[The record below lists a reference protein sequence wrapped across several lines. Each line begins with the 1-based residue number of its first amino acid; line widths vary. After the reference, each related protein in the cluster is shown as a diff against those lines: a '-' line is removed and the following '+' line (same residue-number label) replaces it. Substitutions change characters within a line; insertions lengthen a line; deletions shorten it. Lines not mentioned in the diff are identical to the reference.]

1 MFYYNL
7 LYQIQVNFSWTSLN
21 SFICLSLQG
30 CLTMDP
36 AQRLSCTTLLQHPYM
51 DQNKEIYDSPNR
63 KDKPERN
70 KNKSVSRAS
79 NHYVSFPVIKN
90 QICIRYT
97 VILSTHNPELVDFIC
112 VVGFI
117 EARWR
122 KERTCC
128 VVAIASLL
136 ACDLPQM
143 VLVINIYSCDFFWGV
158 CDIRIYLH
166 IYNFVKYVQ
175 TFFCLE
181 WFCSL
186 YTLCLN
192 VICF

>member
-122 KERTCC
+122 KEKTCC

-143 VLVINIYSCDFFWGV
+143 VLVVNIYSCDFFGV
-158 CDIRIYLH
+158 FVIYIYIYIY

-175 TFFCLE
+175 TFFV
-181 WFCSL
+181 WNGFVAYIFC
-186 YTLCLN
+186 
-192 VICF
+192 V